1 MLCYKSPARGC
12 RSRETVSLVTNLT
25 TQGSERF
32 CNTVLFMGRPLASLR
47 LTATLS
53 IHNNYPAQETK
64 GMKWPG
70 KKKAGGGGKI
80 ENSHELY
87 HHIDSR

>member
-1 MLCYKSPARGC
+1 MLCYVTSHQPRGC

-25 TQGSERF
+25 TQGR
-32 CNTVLFMGRPLASLR
+32 GRPLASLR
-47 LTATLS
+47 LTTATLS